1 MFQSRKPVVALS
13 LVASLLLAGCGA
25 PAMGTLAPISK
36 VGKAPVTAAVKA
48 PAPTV
53 SVTRGVERQHEL
65 PAPTLVSSV
74 RLAGSAEMAEDELA
88 EMADSLGFEVLAE
101 SSLGQKFGKSGTV
114 RSTETG
120 FELVTT
126 TGLFKKKETAYTLTA
141 SPELL
146 DDLSDVQNKKALVK
160 GVLIGETVTV
170 SSVKKQLSFA
180 SLFNWF
186 TKGKIVGRVN
196 GVDGKPVA
204 DVKVALKNEKGH
216 TFSALSDAEGEYEIK
231 GLEAADYEVTLSK
244 EGFKS
249 TAKSSFTVKK
259 RHAVKLE
266 ATLAPIDAPVI
277 EDDAAEEPADDA
289 TSTIE

>member
-1 MFQSRKPVVALS
+1 MFQSRKSAVALS

-25 PAMGTLAPISK
+25 PALGTLAPISNATK
-36 VGKAPVTAAVKA
+36 TSVASGLQA
-48 PAPTV
+48 PAPSV
-53 SVTRGVERQHEL
+53 SVIRGAERQHEL
-65 PAPTLVSSV
+65 PAPSLSSSL

-101 SSLGQKFGKSGTV
+101 STLGTKFGKSGTI

-126 TGLFKKKETAYTLTA
+126 KGLFKKTETAYDLAA
-141 SPELL
+141 SPALL
-146 DDLSDVQNKKALVK
+146 DDLSAIQNKKALVK

-186 TKGKIVGRVN
+186 TKGKIVGRIN
-196 GVDGKPVA
+196 GVDGKAVA
-204 DVKVALKNEKGH
+204 DVKVSLKSEKGH
-216 TFSALSDAEGEYEIK
+216 VFSALSDAEGEYEVK

-244 EGFKS
+244 DGFKS
-249 TAKSSFTVKK
+249 TAKSSFTVEK

-266 ATLAPIDAPVI
+266 ATLAPVEAPV
-277 EDDAAEEPADDA
+277 AAE
-289 TSTIE
+289 